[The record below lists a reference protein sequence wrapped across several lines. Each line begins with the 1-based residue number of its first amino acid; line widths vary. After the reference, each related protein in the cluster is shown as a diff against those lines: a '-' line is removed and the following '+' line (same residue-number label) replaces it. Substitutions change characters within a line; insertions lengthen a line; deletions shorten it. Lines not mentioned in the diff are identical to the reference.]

1 MDLEKEKEASTKA
14 QDSQENTQEPQ
25 EVQEETP
32 EQKRIHA
39 LEAKIKELE
48 NQKVERIT
56 KTVIK
61 PPDDY
66 NNVIRNGQRLKD
78 ENLKLKKVIACG
90 NISTLEMLIEEYTS
104 KSKPMLKSIATEIQL
119 TNYDVEQIKSIYEF
133 INYLDYV
140 RDELSSFV
148 SIHEEGR
155 FVLSPKLRACAMAA
169 ESIRKKLGRKS
180 TIAKIRP
187 EQQDAF
193 HQTLLN
199 FIDMIDDFLSA
210 KGEKK

>member
-1 MDLEKEKEASTKA
+1 MDLEKEKEE
-14 QDSQENTQEPQ
+14 SQEAAA
-25 EVQEETP
+25 VQETAPESP
-32 EQKRIHA
+32 EQKRIRE
-39 LEAKIKELE
+39 LEAKVKELE
-48 NQKVERIT
+48 SQKVERIT

-66 NNVIRNGQRLKD
+66 NNVIRNGKRLKD

-104 KSKPMLKSIATEIQL
+104 KSKPMLKRIATEIQL
-119 TNYDVEQIKSIYEF
+119 TNYDVEQIKSIYDF

-155 FVLSPKLRACAMAA
+155 FVLSPKLRACQMAA
-169 ESIRKKLGRKS
+169 DSIRRKLGRKNAV
-180 TIAKIRP
+180 AKILP

-193 HQTLLN
+193 HETLLN
-199 FIDMIDDFLSA
+199 FIGMLDEFFAA
-210 KGEKK
+210 KEAKK